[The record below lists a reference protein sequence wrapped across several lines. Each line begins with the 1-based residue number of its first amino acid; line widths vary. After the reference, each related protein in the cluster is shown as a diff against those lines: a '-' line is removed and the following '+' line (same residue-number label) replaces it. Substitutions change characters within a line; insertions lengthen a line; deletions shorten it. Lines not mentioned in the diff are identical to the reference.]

1 MTLQE
6 QMRKML
12 RRLGRLFTTG
22 EPAAH
27 ARTRRHPPQQ
37 PTPAATDHATRFI
50 DGSHTNAAGTRH
62 YKLYIP
68 GAYRGQ
74 ALPLVVMLHGCSQN
88 PDDFAAG
95 TRMNAVAEET
105 PCLVVYP
112 AQTAAANG
120 ARCWNWYSALDQ
132 KRDQGEPSIIAG
144 ITRDIIETYHSDPRQ
159 VYIAGLSAGGA
170 MAVIMGSTYPELY
183 AAVGVHSGLPFAA
196 ARNLPSALAA
206 MKIALRPA
214 SIRATQTEFP
224 VIVFHG
230 DRDKTVHPRNA
241 DHVIEQNMH
250 HATSSDAMVQ
260 QGQVADGHSYTRTVH
275 FDDQRQAVA
284 EQWLIHGA
292 GHAWS
297 GGSEHGSYTD
307 PQGPDATQEMM
318 RFFTTRPHRR
328 VRKRPGNSKFIG
340 GMH

>member
-1 MTLQE
+1 M
-6 QMRKML
+6 
-12 RRLGRLFTTG
+12 
-22 EPAAH
+22 PAAKSS
-27 ARTRRHPPQQ
+27 RFCLPPCSLPTP
-37 PTPAATDHATRFI
+37 PTPAHAPPFI

-68 GAYRGQ
+68 SAYRGQ
-74 ALPLVVMLHGCSQN
+74 PLPLVVMLHGCSQN

-95 TRMNAVAEET
+95 TRMNMVAEET

-112 AQTAAANG
+112 AQSATANSG
-120 ARCWNWYSALDQ
+120 KCWNWYSALDQ
-132 KRDQGEPSIIAG
+132 KRDAGEPSIIAG
-144 ITRDIIETYHSDPRQ
+144 ITRDIIETYRVDPRQ

-214 SIRATQTEFP
+214 GIAVGQENFP

-230 DRDKTVHPRNA
+230 DKDRTVHPRNA
-241 DHVIEQNMH
+241 DHVIQQNTDH
-250 HATSSDAMVQ
+250 GVRHDADVE
-260 QGQVADGHSYTRTVH
+260 QGQVPDGRSYTRTIH
-275 FDDQRQAVA
+275 FDDQRQAIA
-284 EQWLIHGA
+284 EQWLIHGS

-318 RFFTTRPHRR
+318 RFFTTRTHRR
-328 VRKRPGNSKFIG
+328 LRKRPANSEFIRS
-340 GMH
+340 MR

>member
-12 RRLGRLFTTG
+12 RQLGKLFKSEQAALKPGRRRSAAKKPVPAGTG
-22 EPAAH
+22 
-27 ARTRRHPPQQ
+27 RT
-37 PTPAATDHATRFI
+37 ARFI
-50 DGSHTNAAGTRH
+50 DGSHSNAAGTRE
-62 YKLYIP
+62 YKLYVP

-95 TRMNAVAEET
+95 TRMNLLAEET

-120 ARCWNWYSALDQ
+120 ARCWNWYSAIDQ
-132 KRDQGEPSIIAG
+132 QRDQGEPSIIAG
-144 ITRDIIETYHSDPRQ
+144 ITRDIIAAYRIDARQ
-159 VYIAGLSAGGA
+159 VYVAGLSAGGA

-214 SIRATQTEFP
+214 RITAGQQAFP

-230 DRDKTVHPRNA
+230 DQDRTVHPRNA
-241 DHVIEQNMH
+241 DHVIRQH
-250 HATSSDAMVQ
+250 THDAAGRDADVQ
-260 QGQVADGHSYTRTVH
+260 QGQVPDGRRYTRTIH
-275 FDDQRQAVA
+275 FDGERQAIA
-284 EQWLIHGA
+284 EQWLIHGS

-307 PQGPDATQEMM
+307 PRGPDAAQEMM
-318 RFFTTRPHRR
+318 RFFATQALR
-328 VRKRPGNSKFIG
+328 VPQRARLFQIT
-340 GMH
+340 

>member
-1 MTLQE
+1 MALQE

-12 RRLGRLFTTG
+12 RQFGKLFKSDQPDAKPGRRRPAKNPAPADSG
-22 EPAAH
+22 PAA
-27 ARTRRHPPQQ
+27 
-37 PTPAATDHATRFI
+37 RFI
-50 DGSHTNAAGTRH
+50 DGSHTNAVGTRE

-68 GAYRGQ
+68 AAYHGQ

-95 TRMNAVAEET
+95 TQMNAVAEET

-120 ARCWNWYSALDQ
+120 ARCWNWYSAINQ
-132 KRDQGEPSIIAG
+132 QRDHGEPAIIAG
-144 ITRDIIETYHSDPRQ
+144 ITRDIIAAYHCDARQ
-159 VYIAGLSAGGA
+159 VYVAGLSAGGA

-214 SIRATQTEFP
+214 GISAAQADFP

-241 DHVIEQNMH
+241 DHVIEQNTQ
-250 HATSSDAMVQ
+250 HAAGSDAVVQ
-260 QGQVADGHSYTRTVH
+260 QGQVADGHSYTRTIH
-275 FDDQRQAVA
+275 FDDEQQAIA
-284 EQWLIHGA
+284 EQWLIHGS

-318 RFFTTRPHRR
+318 RFFTTRARR
-328 VRKRPGNSKFIG
+328 RLRKRPEKSEFIG
-340 GMH
+340 SMH

>member
-12 RRLGRLFTTG
+12 RRLGRLLTSS
-22 EPAAH
+22 EPAQKPA
-27 ARTRRHPPQQ
+27 
-37 PTPAATDHATRFI
+37 PAATEHATRFI
-50 DGSHTNAAGTRH
+50 DGSHSNAAGTRH

-68 GAYRGQ
+68 GSYRGQ
-74 ALPLVVMLHGCSQN
+74 PLPLVVMLHGCSQN

-95 TRMNAVAEET
+95 TRMNMVAEET

-112 AQTAAANG
+112 AQSATANSG
-120 ARCWNWYSALDQ
+120 KCWNWYSALDQ
-132 KRDQGEPSIIAG
+132 QRDQGEPSIIAG
-144 ITRDIIETYHSDPRQ
+144 ITRDIIAAYRIDPRQ

-214 SIRATQTEFP
+214 GIAADQENFP

-230 DRDKTVHPRNA
+230 DKDRTVHPRNA
-241 DHVIEQNMH
+241 DHVIRQ
-250 HATSSDAMVQ
+250 HAASRRAAVQ
-260 QGQVADGHSYTRTVH
+260 QGRVPDGHSYTRTVH

-284 EQWLIHGA
+284 EQWLIHGS

-318 RFFTTRPHRR
+318 RFFTTSAR
-328 VRKRPGNSKFIG
+328 
-340 GMH
+340 

>member
-6 QMRKML
+6 HLRKIV
-12 RRLGRLFTTG
+12 RRLGKLFNNG
-22 EPAAH
+22 GSAAQ
-27 ARTRRHPPQQ
+27 TPEEL
-37 PTPAATDHATRFI
+37 TPADAGRAVPDSRAPSFI
-50 DGSHTNAAGTRH
+50 DGSHTNAAGTRE

-68 GAYRGQ
+68 SAYQGQ

-95 TRMNAVAEET
+95 TQMNLVAEET

-112 AQTAAANG
+112 AQSAAANG
-120 ARCWNWYSALDQ
+120 ARCWNWYSAIDQ
-132 KRDQGEPSIIAG
+132 KRDHGEPSIIAG
-144 ITRDIIETYHSDPRQ
+144 ITRDIIAAYHADAHQ
-159 VYIAGLSAGGA
+159 VYVAGLSAGGA

-206 MKIALRPA
+206 MKIAYRPA
-214 SIRATQTEFP
+214 SVTSGQTGFP

-230 DRDKTVHPRNA
+230 DKDKTVHPRNA
-241 DHVIEQNMH
+241 DHVIQQNTL
-250 HATSSDAMVQ
+250 HAASRDAAVQ
-260 QGQVADGHSYTRTVH
+260 QGQVPDGHSYTRTVH
-275 FDDQRQAVA
+275 FDGERQAIA

-297 GGSEHGSYTD
+297 GGSDRGSYTD

-318 RFFTTRPHRR
+318 RFFTTRAHRP
-328 VRKRPGNSKFIG
+328 VRKRRRLFRG
-340 GMH
+340 G

>member
-12 RRLGRLFTTG
+12 RRLGRLFTSG
-22 EPAAH
+22 EPGASAS
-27 ARTRRHPPQQ
+27 RHPAQK
-37 PTPAATDHATRFI
+37 PAPAEAEHATRFI
-50 DGSHTNAAGTRH
+50 DGSHSNAAGTRH

-68 GAYRGQ
+68 GSYRGQ
-74 ALPLVVMLHGCSQN
+74 PLPLVVMLHGCSQN

-95 TRMNAVAEET
+95 TRMNQVAEAT

-112 AQTAAANG
+112 AQSATANSG
-120 ARCWNWYSALDQ
+120 RCWNWYSALDQ
-132 KRDQGEPSIIAG
+132 QRDQGEPSIIAG
-144 ITRDIIETYHSDPRQ
+144 ITRDIIAAYRIDPRQ
-159 VYIAGLSAGGA
+159 VYVAGLSAGGA

-214 SIRATQTEFP
+214 TSSAAQTGFP

-230 DRDKTVHPRNA
+230 DRDRTVHPRNA
-241 DHVIEQNMH
+241 DHVIRQQ
-250 HATSSDAMVQ
+250 HAASRRAAVQ

-275 FDDQRQAVA
+275 FDHQRQTVA

-297 GGSEHGSYTD
+297 GGSERGSYTD

-318 RFFTTRPHRR
+318 RFFTTRAR
-328 VRKRPGNSKFIG
+328 
-340 GMH
+340 